1 MCRKAG
7 LCIVQDPS
15 YQMNVTRNACSR
27 KRERI
32 ETTSAPQASPTR
44 RAYCVCGSE
53 AFAKSARPSAVD
65 STCLYTNVRTPPLLF
80 GPATYDCFQLLL
92 VEFDLERF
100 SHKFGSC
107 QRWGSLLQYRTS
119 SGIDNSIKVSV
130 HKLHAFLAAACTH
143 QYKQSP
149 SFRPPL
155 HLLLCQRSILFY
167 LRSAPPDFLHRD
179 LLKCAAQIIVY
190 TYDVR
195 KSSIGT
201 ALT

>member
-32 ETTSAPQASPTR
+32 ETTSAPQASPTG

-65 STCLYTNVRTPPLLF
+65 STCLYTNVWTPPLLF

-100 SHKFGSC
+100 SHKFSSC

-130 HKLHAFLAAACTH
+130 HKLHAFLAVVEPTNAS
-143 QYKQSP
+143 SP
-149 SFRPPL
+149 RT
-155 HLLLCQRSILFY
+155 CAVCAICCSI
-167 LRSAPPDFLHRD
+167 SSP
-179 LLKCAAQIIVY
+179 C
-190 TYDVR
+190 
-195 KSSIGT
+195 SSIAG
-201 ALT
+201 ALRWLFSISIF